1 MFAVYASS
9 YTHMH
14 IYVIEFF
21 WDYDPLVGRL
31 RSLGIPQRSIAS
43 LGCPC
48 ASSRRIGTIAGEDS
62 INSVRR
68 LLTVVAHLNCAP
80 SD

>member
-1 MFAVYASS
+1 VPL
-9 YTHMH
+9 
-14 IYVIEFF
+14 VLVGVF
-21 WDYDPLVGRL
+21 WDYDPPVGRL

-43 LGCPC
+43 LGCLC
-48 ASSRRIGTIAGEDS
+48 ASTRRIGTVAGEDS

-68 LLTVVAHLNCAP
+68 LLTVRAHLNCAP